1 MSDRK
6 IYVLD
11 TSVLLHNP
19 QAMFSFQDNEIV
31 LPIIVLDEVDKFK
44 RGSQEVNRNARVVIK
59 NIDKL
64 REQGNIEEGVPLG
77 KDGIL
82 KIAIKSNNIDLLPAG
97 FQTNHDNLIIATALA
112 IKKNQPEKKVVM
124 VSKDINMR
132 VKAQALGLKSEDY
145 RADKVNLDELYTGE
159 DFCQISDEEMALFY
173 EKGYYE
179 LHNASYYTN
188 QYITLGTPTNKK
200 ALGRYD
206 KESNRIN
213 LLKDLKGDVFG
224 IKSMNKEQRFALDM
238 LLDDSILLVTMLG
251 KAGTGKTILALAA
264 GLQKVLNDK
273 VYRKMSVYRPLIPMG
288 KDIGYLPGKEGEKLS
303 PWMHPIFDNL
313 EFLLSSYST
322 TGKKTSTEGKLDSLI
337 TSKLVEIAS
346 LTFIRGRSLPQQYL
360 IIDEAQN
367 LTPHEAKTII
377 TRAGEGTKIVLTGD
391 AYQIDNP
398 YLDSTS
404 NGLTFIVEKFKDQKI
419 YAHITL
425 TKGERS
431 ALAELAANLLH

>member
-19 QAMFSFQDNEIV
+19 QALFSFQDNEIV
-31 LPIIVLDEVDKFK
+31 LPIIVLDEVDNFK

-82 KIAIKSNNIDLLPAG
+82 KIAIKSNNFDLLPAG
-97 FQTNHDNLIIATALA
+97 FQANHDNLIIATALA
-112 IKKNQPEKKVVM
+112 IRKNNPEKKVIM

-173 EKGYYE
+173 EKGYHE
-179 LHNASYYTN
+179 PVNVSYYTN
-188 QYITLGTPTNKK
+188 QYITVGTPTNKK

-206 KESNRIN
+206 RESNRIN
-213 LLKDLKGDVFG
+213 LLKDLKNDVFG

-238 LLDDSILLVTMLG
+238 LLDDSVLLVTMLG

-313 EFLLSSYST
+313 EFLLSSYT
-322 TGKKTSTEGKLDSLI
+322 TSKKTSMESKLDSLI

-391 AYQIDNP
+391 AYQIDHP

-431 ALAELAANLLH
+431 PLAELAANLLH

>member
-77 KDGIL
+77 KDGIF
-82 KIAIKSNNIDLLPAG
+82 KIAIKSNNFDLLPAG
-97 FQTNHDNLIIATALA
+97 FQANHDNLIIATALA
-112 IKKNQPEKKVVM
+112 IKKENPEKKVIM

-159 DFCQISDEEMALFY
+159 DLCQITDEEMAIFY
-173 EKGYYE
+173 EKGYHE
-179 LHNASYYTN
+179 PNNVSYNTN
-188 QYITLGTPTNKK
+188 QYITVGTPTNKK

-206 KESNRIN
+206 RESNRIN
-213 LLKDLKGDVFG
+213 LLKDLKNDVFG

-238 LLDDSILLVTMLG
+238 LLDDSVLLVTMLG

-313 EFLLSSYST
+313 EFLLTSYT
-322 TGKKTSTEGKLDSLI
+322 TSKKTSIESKLDSLI

-346 LTFIRGRSLPQQYL
+346 LTLIRGIKSAQQYL
-360 IIDEAQN
+360 IIDEDRT
-367 LTPHEAKTII
+367 LPPMK
-377 TRAGEGTKIVLTGD
+377 
-391 AYQIDNP
+391 
-398 YLDSTS
+398 
-404 NGLTFIVEKFKDQKI
+404 QKQ
-419 YAHITL
+419 
-425 TKGERS
+425 
-431 ALAELAANLLH
+431 LLQEPVKEPR